1 MAKRQS
7 THLDPHQQALV
18 KLIEQC
24 ARRHRRHEV
33 FRDFCELAALSI
45 SNRVDLVQY
54 DAREA
59 RYLEIVKRYEREEV
73 ECFPRMLGCLVESL
87 EGGHKDALGQIFE
100 ALQLADH
107 WKGQFFTPFEVSRL
121 MAKILLSGAAAEIER
136 TGFLSL
142 MEPAAGAGGMVI
154 AAASALLDDGINY
167 QQTMHATLID
177 IDATACHMAY
187 VQMALL
193 HVPAIVI
200 HGDAL
205 APDTVWGH
213 WVTPAHVM
221 GLWDMRLRRRDR
233 EEAEREE
240 VGQEE
245 GADETA
251 SATAHTVR
259 AAPEPLVQH
268 RAAIVT
274 RRIAQSEQLDLFS
287 S

>member
-1 MAKRQS
+1 MAKPKFN
-7 THLDPHQQALV
+7 HLDTHQQALV
-18 KLIEQC
+18 RLIEQC

-45 SNRVDLVQY
+45 SNRVDLLQY
-54 DAREA
+54 EAREA
-59 RYLEIVKRYEREEV
+59 RYLEIIQRYERAEV

-100 ALQLADH
+100 ALQLSDH
-107 WKGQFFTPFEVSRL
+107 YRGQFFTPWEVSRL
-121 MAKILLSGAAAEIER
+121 MAKMLFSGAASEIECK
-136 TGFLSL
+136 GFITV
-142 MEPAAGAGGMVI
+142 MEPAAGAVGMVI

-177 IDATACHMAY
+177 IDATACQMAY
-187 VQMALL
+187 LQLSLL

-200 HGDAL
+200 HGNAL
-205 APDTVWGH
+205 APDAVGRH

-221 GLWDMRLRRRDR
+221 GLWDIGLRRRDR
-233 EEAEREE
+233 EEAERE
-240 VGQEE
+240 G
-245 GADETA
+245 ETA
-251 SATAHTVR
+251 DTESESATMSTATTSL
-259 AAPEPLVQH
+259 EPIAQH

-274 RRIAQSEQLDLFS
+274 RRIAHSEQLDLFS

>member
-1 MAKRQS
+1 MAERQS

-18 KLIEQC
+18 ELIEQC

-45 SNRVDLVQY
+45 SNRVDLLQY

-121 MAKILLSGAAAEIER
+121 MAKMLLSGAAAEIER
-136 TGFLSL
+136 KGFISL

-154 AAASALLDDGINY
+154 AAASALLDEGVNY

-177 IDATACHMAY
+177 VDATACHMAY
-187 VQMALL
+187 VQMSLL

-200 HGDAL
+200 HGNAL
-205 APDTVWGH
+205 VPDTVWGH

-221 GLWDMRLRRRDR
+221 GLWDVRLRRRDR
-233 EEAEREE
+233 EEAAREE
-240 VGQEE
+240 V
-245 GADETA
+245 AA
-251 SATAHTVR
+251 ATAT
-259 AAPEPLVQH
+259 APTATTAPEPIAQH

-274 RRIAQSEQLDLFS
+274 RRIEQSEQLDLFS
-287 S
+287 V